1 MALVAPVVRTID
13 GLMTQKP
20 PAGPAF
26 GHRNLPLLLLM
37 ARESVIRQFR
47 PVLQANGLTE
57 QQWRVLR
64 VLAER
69 GATEPRELVRLCG
82 ISSPSLTGMLARMDD
97 LGLVARK
104 PVAGDQRR
112 VLVSTTARSR
122 AIAARI
128 APQVDAIYA
137 HMEARLG
144 ERFVQQ
150 MYKTLDRLVAELGEP
165 AGEGES
171 APPSYD

>member
-1 MALVAPVVRTID
+1 
-13 GLMTQKP
+13 MTKKP
-20 PAGPAF
+20 PSEPTFA
-26 GHRNLPLLLLM
+26 HRNLPLLLLL

-64 VLAER
+64 VLAGR
-69 GATEPRELVRLCG
+69 GPTEPRDLVRLCG

-112 VLVSTTARSR
+112 VLVTTTARSR

-137 HMEARLG
+137 QMEAQLG

-150 MYKTLDRLVAELGEP
+150 VYGTLDRLIEELGDP
-165 AGEGES
+165 AASGETGGS
-171 APPSYD
+171 LQD

>member
-1 MALVAPVVRTID
+1 
-13 GLMTQKP
+13 MTTKRATQP
-20 PAGPAF
+20 TFA
-26 GHRNLPLLLLM
+26 HRNLPLLLLM

-47 PVLQANGLTE
+47 PVLQARGLTE

-69 GATEPRELVRLCG
+69 GPTEPRDLVHLCG

-97 LGLVARK
+97 LGLVSRK

-112 VLVSTTARSR
+112 VLVATTARSR
-122 AIAARI
+122 ALAARI

-137 HMEARLG
+137 QIEATLG
-144 ERFVQQ
+144 SRFMQQ
-150 MYKTLDRLVAELGEP
+150 MYKTLDRLAGELGEP
-165 AGEGES
+165 DALADADAS
-171 APPSYD
+171 LSV